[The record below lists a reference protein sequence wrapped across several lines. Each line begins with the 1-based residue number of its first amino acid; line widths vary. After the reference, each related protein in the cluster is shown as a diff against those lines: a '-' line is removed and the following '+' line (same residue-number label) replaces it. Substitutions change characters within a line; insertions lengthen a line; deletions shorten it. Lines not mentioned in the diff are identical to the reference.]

1 MSRSE
6 LSPFSYVVLVLIGR
20 DGAGAHD
27 LVRMARQGRVYASAA
42 ESHYYAEPKRL
53 AKLGYL
59 TAEKQPGR
67 THPRTHYRLTDK
79 AYDALRAWAREP
91 VTFPGIPTQPIV
103 RLLAADL
110 VGIEPVLESLQALR
124 TDITDLVAR
133 IDVAEAVAATLPH
146 RERVLLLNHHLAR
159 DVLQAH
165 LDWLD
170 AIERELASA
179 RHGRDHTGPAEDGAF
194 MEPSGRSPSQPIAN
208 RGRSNAAEIG
218 RSATRRN
225 RRQPPEL

>member
-1 MSRSE
+1 MSRTD

-20 DGAGAHD
+20 DGAGPHD

-42 ESHYYAEPKRL
+42 ESHYYGEPKRL
-53 AKLGYL
+53 AKLGHL

-103 RLLAADL
+103 RLMAADL
-110 VGIEPVLESLQALR
+110 VGTEPVRASLQTLR
-124 TDITDLVAR
+124 SDITDLLAR
-133 IDVAEAVAATLPH
+133 LDVAEAAAATIPH
-146 RERVLLLNHHLAR
+146 RERILLLNHLLAR
-159 DVLQAH
+159 SVLQAH

-170 AIERELASA
+170 AVEQELVS
-179 RHGRDHTGPAEDGAF
+179 
-194 MEPSGRSPSQPIAN
+194 
-208 RGRSNAAEIG
+208 
-218 RSATRRN
+218 TR
-225 RRQPPEL
+225 

>member
-67 THPRTHYRLTDK
+67 THPRTHYHLTDK
-79 AYDALRAWAREP
+79 AYDALRAWASEP

-103 RLLAADL
+103 RLMAADL
-110 VGIEPVLESLQALR
+110 VGIEPVVESLETLR
-124 TDITDLVAR
+124 GDIVDLFAR
-133 IDVAEAVAATLPH
+133 LDVAEAVAATIPH
-146 RERVLLLNHHLAR
+146 RERILLLNHRLAR
-159 DVLQAH
+159 NILQAH

-170 AIERELASA
+170 AIELEFA
-179 RHGRDHTGPAEDGAF
+179 RTRPSHTHPAEDGAF
-194 MEPSGRSPSQPIAN
+194 MEPSGRNRAQPPAN
-208 RGRSNAAEIG
+208 PARSERAKVGGTAP
-218 RSATRRN
+218 RRN

>member
-6 LSPFSYVVLVLIGR
+6 LSQFSYVVLVLIGR

-59 TAEKQPGR
+59 SAEKQPGR

-79 AYDALRAWAREP
+79 AHDALRAWAREP

-110 VGIEPVLESLQALR
+110 VGLEPVRESLQALR
-124 TDITDLVAR
+124 TDITDLLAR

-146 RERVLLLNHHLAR
+146 RERVLLLNHRLAR
-159 DVLQAH
+159 NVLRAH

-170 AIERELASA
+170 AIERELAPA
-179 RHGRDHTGPAEDGAF
+179 RPARDQTRRAEDGAF
-194 MEPSGRSPSQPIAN
+194 MEPSGR
-208 RGRSNAAEIG
+208 
-218 RSATRRN
+218 N
-225 RRQPPEL
+225 RRQPFANTHSEETAQKPGSATGRSPSQQGDL

>member
-53 AKLGYL
+53 ARLGYL

-110 VGIEPVLESLQALR
+110 VGLEPVLESLQALR
-124 TDITDLVAR
+124 TDITDLLAR
-133 IDVAEAVAATLPH
+133 IDVAEAVAATIPH
-146 RERVLLLNHHLAR
+146 RERILLLNHRLAQNI
-159 DVLQAH
+159 LKAH

-170 AIERELASA
+170 AIGGELASA
-179 RHGRDHTGPAEDGAF
+179 RHGRHHTRPAEDGAL
-194 MEPSGRSPSQPIAN
+194 MEPSGRKRSQPVAN
-208 RGRSNAAEIG
+208 PARSKTAKAG
-218 RSATRRN
+218 GSATPRN
-225 RRQPPEL
+225 RRQPPEW

>member
-59 TAEKQPGR
+59 IAEKQPGR

-79 AYDALRAWAREP
+79 AFDALRAWASEP

-103 RLLAADL
+103 RLMAADL
-110 VGIEPVLESLQALR
+110 VGIEPVLDSLRALR
-124 TDITDLVAR
+124 VNIVDLLAR
-133 IDVAEAVAATLPH
+133 IDVAEAVAATIPH
-146 RERVLLLNHHLAR
+146 RERVLLLNHRLAR
-159 DVLQAH
+159 SVLQAH

-170 AIERELASA
+170 AIELEFAPTHRP
-179 RHGRDHTGPAEDGAF
+179 HTSPAQDGALI
-194 MEPSGRSPSQPIAN
+194 EPSGRN
-208 RGRSNAAEIG
+208 H
-218 RSATRRN
+218 
-225 RRQPPEL
+225 PEL

>member
-1 MSRSE
+1 MSRTE
-6 LSPFSYVVLVLIGR
+6 LSPFSYIVLVLIGR

-67 THPRTHYRLTDK
+67 THPRTHYHLTDK
-79 AYDALRAWAREP
+79 AHEALRAWAGEP

-103 RLLAADL
+103 RLMSADL
-110 VGIEPVLESLQALR
+110 VGIEPVLESLRALR
-124 TDITDLVAR
+124 VDITDLLAR
-133 IDVAEAVAATLPH
+133 IDVAEAAAATIPH
-146 RERVLLLNHHLAR
+146 RERILLLNHRLAR
-159 DVLQAH
+159 SVLQAH

-170 AIERELASA
+170 AIELEFAPTRPP
-179 RHGRDHTGPAEDGAF
+179 HTHPAKDGSL
-194 MEPSGRSPSQPIAN
+194 MEPSGRNRSQPLAN
-208 RGRSNAAEIG
+208 PARSGPAKTG
-218 RSATRRN
+218 RSATRRK

>member
-1 MSRSE
+1 MSRSD

-42 ESHYYAEPKRL
+42 ESHYYGEPKRL

-79 AYDALRAWAREP
+79 AYDALRTWAREP

-103 RLLAADL
+103 RLMAADL
-110 VGIEPVLESLQALR
+110 VGTEPVRASLQALR
-124 TDITDLVAR
+124 SDITDLLAR
-133 IDVAEAVAATLPH
+133 LDVAEAAAATIPH
-146 RERVLLLNHHLAR
+146 RERILLLNHSLAR
-159 DVLQAH
+159 SVLQAH

-170 AIERELASA
+170 AVEQELVS
-179 RHGRDHTGPAEDGAF
+179 
-194 MEPSGRSPSQPIAN
+194 
-208 RGRSNAAEIG
+208 
-218 RSATRRN
+218 TR
-225 RRQPPEL
+225 

>member
-1 MSRSE
+1 MSRTE

-67 THPRTHYRLTDK
+67 TRPRTHYRLTDK

-103 RLLAADL
+103 RLMAADL
-110 VGIEPVLESLQALR
+110 VGIEPVIESLHALR
-124 TDITDLVAR
+124 GDIIDLLAR
-133 IDVAEAVAATLPH
+133 IDVAEAVAATIPH
-146 RERVLLLNHHLAR
+146 RERILLLNHRLAR
-159 DVLQAH
+159 DVLRAH

-170 AIERELASA
+170 AIELELA
-179 RHGRDHTGPAEDGAF
+179 
-194 MEPSGRSPSQPIAN
+194 
-208 RGRSNAAEIG
+208 RGR
-218 RSATRRN
+218 
-225 RRQPPEL
+225 PEPR

>member
-42 ESHYYAEPKRL
+42 ESHYYGEPKRL

-59 TAEKQPGR
+59 SAERQPGK
-67 THPRTHYRLTDK
+67 THPRTHYRLTEK
-79 AYDALRAWAREP
+79 AYEALRVWAHEP

-103 RLLAADL
+103 RLMAADL
-110 VGIEPVLESLQALR
+110 VGTEPIRESLQALR
-124 TDITDLVAR
+124 GDITDLLAR
-133 IDVAEAVAATLPH
+133 LDVAEAAAATIPH
-146 RERVLLLNHHLAR
+146 RERVLLLNHKLAR
-159 DVLQAH
+159 NVLQAH

-170 AIERELASA
+170 GVDRELAP
-179 RHGRDHTGPAEDGAF
+179 GP
-194 MEPSGRSPSQPIAN
+194 
-208 RGRSNAAEIG
+208 
-218 RSATRRN
+218 
-225 RRQPPEL
+225 